1 MDNFRVLPHRRQSDR
16 GRNCGAACL
25 AMLLEHYKIRPS
37 NLREITSQVS
47 APGQDGQPLCFNSLI
62 AQYAQKRGLHCSV
75 VSARDPRTFIPYCLE
90 QGLELFVN
98 YHPILGAP
106 IAHYS
111 LVSYVSGDKVYLN
124 DPQLNAPL
132 GVNHE
137 VSLDTLCQG
146 LQMNGPNDT
155 LGRSDTILVFAK
167 SDSGIPVRF
176 IYDGNN
182 KFPVFECTIDKTCW
196 ILDPFADRWVAVSNF
211 PDTSA
216 AAATTRP

>member
-1 MDNFRVLPHRRQSDR
+1 MIVPRVLPHRRQSDR

-25 AMLLEHYKIRPS
+25 AMLFEHYKIRPS
-37 NLREITSQVS
+37 NLKDITSQVS
-47 APGQDGQPLCFNSLI
+47 APGKDGLPLCFNSLI
-62 AQYAQKRGLHCSV
+62 VQYAQKRGVHCSV

-98 YHPILGAP
+98 YHPILGSP

-124 DPQLNAPL
+124 DPQLDAPL

-137 VSLDTLCQG
+137 VSLDALCQG

-155 LGRSDTILVFAK
+155 LGRSDTFLVFAK

-182 KFPVFECTIDKTCW
+182 KFPVFECIIDKTCW
-196 ILDPFADRWVAVSNF
+196 LLDPFADRWVAVSNF
-211 PDTSA
+211 PDASS
-216 AAATTRP
+216 AATTRP